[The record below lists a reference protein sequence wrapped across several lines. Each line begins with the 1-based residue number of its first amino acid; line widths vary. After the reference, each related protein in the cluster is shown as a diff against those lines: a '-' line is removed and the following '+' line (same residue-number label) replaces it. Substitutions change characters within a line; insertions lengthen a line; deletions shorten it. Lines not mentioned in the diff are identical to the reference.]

1 MAKEIGKIIVPVDG
15 SEESKKAAKKAIYIA
30 KHIKSSILA
39 LYVIDSS
46 FTTNYGIGSDMLSPD
61 FSALLKR
68 EAEIVLNEVA
78 KMGKRNGVRVVKKI
92 VEGVPS
98 EEIIKAANK
107 KDLIIM
113 GSRGR
118 SALERILIG
127 SVSEKVLHHAP
138 CSVMIVREKDWPKNF
153 W

>member
-1 MAKEIGKIIVPVDG
+1 MAREIGKIIVPVDG

-30 KHIKSSILA
+30 KHIKSSIIA

-138 CSVMIVREKDWPKNF
+138 CSVMIVREKD
-153 W
+153 

>member
-46 FTTNYGIGSDMLSPD
+46 FTTNYGIGRNMLSPG
-61 FSALLKR
+61 FSALLRK
-68 EAEIVLNEVA
+68 EGEIVLNEVA
-78 KMGKRNGVRVVKKI
+78 KIGKRNGVRVVKKI

-127 SVSEKVLHHAP
+127 SVSEKVLHHAS
-138 CSVMIVREKDWPKNF
+138 CSVMIVREKD
-153 W
+153 

>member
-46 FTTNYGIGSDMLSPD
+46 FTTNYGIGRNMLSPD
-61 FSALLKR
+61 FSALLRK

-78 KMGKRNGVRVVKKI
+78 KIGKRNGVRVVKKI

-127 SVSEKVLHHAP
+127 SVSEKVLHHAS
-138 CSVMIVREKDWPKNF
+138 CSVMIVREKD
-153 W
+153 

>member
-46 FTTNYGIGSDMLSPD
+46 FTTNYGIGRNMLSPD
-61 FSALLKR
+61 FSALLRK

-78 KMGKRNGVRVVKKI
+78 KIGKRNGVRVVKKI

-138 CSVMIVREKDWPKNF
+138 CSVMIVREKD
-153 W
+153 

>member
-138 CSVMIVREKDWPKNF
+138 CSVMIVREKD
-153 W
+153 

>member
-30 KHIKSSILA
+30 KHIKSSIIA

-138 CSVMIVREKDWPKNF
+138 CSVMIVREKD
-153 W
+153 

>member
-15 SEESKKAAKKAIYIA
+15 SDESKKAAKKAIYIA
-30 KHIKSSILA
+30 KHLKSSITA

-46 FTTNYGIGSDMLSPD
+46 FTINYGIARDILSPD
-61 FSALLKR
+61 FPALLRR
-68 EAEIVLNEVA
+68 EADIVLNEVA

-92 VEGVPS
+92 VEGIPS

-118 SALERILIG
+118 STFEKILIG

-138 CSVMIVREKDWPKNF
+138 CSVMIVREKD
-153 W
+153 